1 MQHFVSPLLNK
12 EFTIKTSR
20 SGGPGGQNVNKVA
33 TKVLLEFNVQYS
45 QLLTEDERTV
55 LIEKLADKLTS
66 EGTVQIVAQTERSQL
81 ANKEIAFK
89 KMYQLLNK
97 CFVVRKKRKA
107 TKPSKL
113 SVEERLTSKKRDAEI
128 KLMRKKIL

>member
-1 MQHFVSPLLNK
+1 MHHFVPPFLNK
-12 EFTIKTSR
+12 EFTVKTSR
-20 SGGPGGQNVNKVA
+20 SGGAGGQNVNKVA

-45 QLLTEDERTV
+45 QLLTEEERAV
-55 LIEKLADKLTS
+55 LLEKLADKLTT
-66 EGTVQIVAQTERSQL
+66 EGVLQIVAQTERSQL

-107 TKPSKL
+107 TKPTKS
-113 SVEERLTSKKRDAEI
+113 SVQERLTSKKRDAEI
-128 KLMRKKIL
+128 KLMRKKVQ

>member
-1 MQHFVSPLLNK
+1 MQHFIPPFLNK
-12 EFTIKTSR
+12 EYTVKTSR
-20 SGGPGGQNVNKVA
+20 SGGAGGQNVNKVA

-45 QLLTEDERTV
+45 QLLTEEERAV
-55 LIEKLADKLTS
+55 LLEKLADKLTS

-128 KLMRKKIL
+128 NLMRKKIL

>member
-20 SGGPGGQNVNKVA
+20 SGGAGGQNVNKVA

-66 EGTVQIVAQTERSQL
+66 EGTIQIVAQTERSQL

>member
-20 SGGPGGQNVNKVA
+20 SGGAGGQNVNKVA

-55 LIEKLADKLTS
+55 LIEKLADKITS

-107 TKPSKL
+107 TKPTKL

>member
-12 EFTIKTSR
+12 EFTIKASR
-20 SGGPGGQNVNKVA
+20 SGGAGGQNVNKVA

-45 QLLTEDERTV
+45 QLLTEYERTV

>member
-1 MQHFVSPLLNK
+1 MHHFVPPFLNK
-12 EFTIKTSR
+12 EFTVKTSR
-20 SGGPGGQNVNKVA
+20 SGGSGGQNVNKVA

-45 QLLTEDERTV
+45 QLLTEEERAV
-55 LIEKLADKLTS
+55 LLEKLADKLTT
-66 EGTVQIVAQTERSQL
+66 EGVLQIVAQTERSQL

-107 TKPSKL
+107 TKPTKS
-113 SVEERLTSKKRDAEI
+113 SVQERLTGKKRDAEI

>member
-1 MQHFVSPLLNK
+1 MHHFVPPFLNK
-12 EFTIKTSR
+12 EFTVKTSR
-20 SGGPGGQNVNKVA
+20 SGGSGGQNVNKVA

-45 QLLTEDERTV
+45 QLLTEEERAV
-55 LIEKLADKLTS
+55 LLEKLADKLTT
-66 EGTVQIVAQTERSQL
+66 EGVLQIVAQTERSQL

-107 TKPSKL
+107 TKPTKS
-113 SVEERLTSKKRDAEI
+113 SVQERLTSKKRDAEI
-128 KLMRKKIL
+128 KLMRKKVQ

>member
-20 SGGPGGQNVNKVA
+20 SGGAGGQNVNKVA

-45 QLLTEDERTV
+45 QLLTEHERIV

-107 TKPSKL
+107 TKPTKL